1 MDEPYFLLSPPT
13 LYKIHLRLYT
23 SHYFLYLK
31 MKFSSIIASFILVGA
46 SLAAS
51 QVRTDFRPAWRFR
64 NPGIHEQFDKSSAR
78 RSVIDSRQ
86 YEDPKGLDK
95 QGPYSS
101 SASHAPT
108 DLPVEHEPG
117 TKPRETEQANQN

>member
-1 MDEPYFLLSPPT
+1 
-13 LYKIHLRLYT
+13 
-23 SHYFLYLK
+23 
-31 MKFSSIIASFILVGA
+31 MKLSSILASFMLVEAG
-46 SLAAS
+46 LAAS
-51 QVRTDFRPAWRFR
+51 QVRTDFRQAWRFR
-64 NPGIHEQFDKSSAR
+64 NLGNHEPYDKSSSR

-101 SASHAPT
+101 SATHAPT

-117 TKPRETEQANQN
+117 TMPRETEQANQN

>member
-1 MDEPYFLLSPPT
+1 
-13 LYKIHLRLYT
+13 
-23 SHYFLYLK
+23 
-31 MKFSSIIASFILVGA
+31 MKFSSILTGFMLVGA
-46 SLAAS
+46 GLAAS
-51 QVRTDFRPAWRFR
+51 QAWRFR
-64 NPGIHEQFDKSSAR
+64 NLGSHEQFDKSSIHRGA
-78 RSVIDSRQ
+78 IDSRQ

-108 DLPVEHEPG
+108 DLPMEHEPG